1 MFLSRYCPRSVGL
14 YRVLRHKHI
23 TVKLERA
30 TALGSRIFKHNG
42 DRNLHFDEEGL
53 QKIIA
58 SSNII
63 NNPQGN
69 VPKEK
74 FKYDEEKE
82 GVREAKHDKEP
93 DSNSRVLPTEALL
106 YQVHRAEDNSDIAK
120 ELTRENTQ
128 SRNRLVALLEE
139 YLESI
144 RVALTAASQ
153 IVNDVTGYSAIEK
166 SKDAIKTLES
176 KLQEE
181 KDLIKQS
188 KEAYSDAISKRSML
202 QKEMNNLL
210 SRKHEWSANDLE
222 RFTDLYRNDH
232 TNEQRVINTQNSLA
246 KAGQAAE
253 TTQLNL
259 TRQILT
265 RYHEEQVWSD
275 KVRRLSTWGTWA
287 IMTVNL
293 LIFLLATLVVEPWKR
308 SRLLASFEG
317 KVKETINEN
326 SNREVEAIKSIM
338 LQSTH
343 NTSLGSSLMPSNEMA
358 LDRNEGSDYS
368 DVKGNSFL
376 HQTIYRVKSSFFLL
390 YANLF
395 KPDKLHVML
404 NKEDFYIACL
414 INTFLGCILG
424 SLFTWLFS

>member
-1 MFLSRYCPRSVGL
+1 MFSSRYCPRSVGL
-14 YRVLRHKHI
+14 YRVLIHEHI
-23 TVKLERA
+23 TFKLRRGTSLSA
-30 TALGSRIFKHNG
+30 RFFKHNG
-42 DRNLHFDEEGL
+42 DRNLLFDEEGL

-58 SSNII
+58 SSNIT
-63 NNPQGN
+63 NNPKN
-69 VPKEK
+69 NSSKERPKG
-74 FKYDEEKE
+74 DEIKE
-82 GVREAKHDKEP
+82 GVREAKHDKEL
-93 DSNSRVLPTEALL
+93 DSDRVLPTEAQL
-106 YQVHRAEDNSDIAK
+106 YQGHNGEDNSDIAK

-128 SRNRLVALLEE
+128 SRNRLVGLLEE

-144 RVALTAASQ
+144 RVTLNAASQ

-181 KDLIKQS
+181 KDHIKQS

-210 SRKHEWSANDLE
+210 SRKHEWTSNELE

-232 TNEQRVINTQNSLA
+232 TNEQRVINTQNTLA
-246 KAGQAAE
+246 KAEQAAE

-293 LIFLLATLVVEPWKR
+293 LIFLIATLVVEPWKR
-308 SRLLASFEG
+308 SRLLACFEG

-326 SNREVEAIKSIM
+326 SNKEVEALKSVI
-338 LQSTH
+338 LQSTIH
-343 NTSLGSSLMPSNEMA
+343 TNLNSSVIPSDELA
-358 LDRNEGSDYS
+358 LDREEKPHYS
-368 DVKGNSFL
+368 DVKGISFL
-376 HQTIYRVKSSFFLL
+376 HQMFYRMKSSFFLI
-390 YANLF
+390 YTNLF
-395 KPDKLHVML
+395 KSDKLHVMF
-404 NKEDFYIACL
+404 NKEDFYLACL